1 MADNFPTL
9 MDVARQSGD
18 KKVQSVVE
26 VLNQTNE
33 ALDDIPWIECNSG
46 VTHITTVRTGLPT
59 ATWRKLNSGVP
70 TSGTQTKQIKA
81 GTGMLEVYAEVDKKL
96 VDLSKRKSNFIAN
109 RNKAFIEGMGQE
121 MARVMFYG
129 DPANPEEPVGFV
141 NYYNDLNAES
151 GKNILDG
158 GGTGADNTSI
168 WLICW
173 GEDGLHGLYPSGT
186 TAGLKE
192 EYLGQVT
199 LRDEQGGQYEGYR
212 THYEWNG
219 GFVVTDW
226 RCATRIANVD
236 VTKLVDSATDA
247 DDSGDSQAAEEGA
260 LDAQGVLLPRGG
272 ADRARPPDPQD
283 HEPDA
288 QLSGRV
294 RQAGADVPGHPDPS
308 GRRAARHRGPCP
320 VTNRRK
326 TNDHR

>member
-1 MADNFPTL
+1 MADNFPSL

-199 LRDEQGGQYEGYR
+199 LRDKQGGQYEGYR

-247 DDSGDSQAAEEGA
+247 ADLATLMIQATHKLPKKARSMRKAFYCREEVLTA
-260 LDAQGVLLPRGG
+260 LDLQTRKTTNLMLSYQDVFGKQVLTFRGI
-272 ADRARPPDPQD
+272 PI
-283 HEPDA
+283 
-288 QLSGRV
+288 
-294 RQAGADVPGHPDPS
+294 RQADALL
-308 GRRAARHRGPCP
+308 ATEAR
-320 VTNRRK
+320 VQ
-326 TNDHR
+326 